1 MNKRDSYCDVRAF
14 VGGNWN
20 NSLHVGAFYC
30 NLNNTVSNANTNNGA
45 AQSYQILEQ

>member
-1 MNKRDSYCDVRAF
+1 MTSAI

-20 NSLHVGAFYC
+20 NSLHVGCLYV

-45 AQSYQILEQ
+45 AQSYLKPNLNGR